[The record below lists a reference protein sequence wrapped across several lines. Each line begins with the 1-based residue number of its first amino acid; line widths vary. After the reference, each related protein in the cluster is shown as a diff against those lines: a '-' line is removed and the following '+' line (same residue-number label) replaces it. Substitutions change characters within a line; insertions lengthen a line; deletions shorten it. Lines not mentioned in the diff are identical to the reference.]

1 MGRKLSDRRVQRCPK
16 FRLHGRVVDARRPV
30 ADRAAAC
37 RAGKV
42 ERQRAFLRTAL
53 LETLL
58 HDYVFTGLAGT
69 LLRTGPS
76 SLPSA
81 SLPAHPLPDVRR
93 AMQQLDALRFAGD
106 EEAHDPDVYQRDL
119 LQVEH
124 EPEAVPPELGLE
136 FVQRLRLD
144 AADEPQRRGLAVGHR
159 LDPKSHLRKP
169 AVIRARRG
177 ARAVP
182 WLTTSTAGGWL
193 QR

>member
-1 MGRKLSDRRVQRCPK
+1 MRGHRTWRRA
-16 FRLHGRVVDARRPV
+16 ARRRSARANAMPSRV
-30 ADRAAAC
+30 ASQDRLSPEWSADRAAAC

-106 EEAHDPDVYQRDL
+106 EEAHDPDVHQRDL
-119 LQVEH
+119 VQVED
-124 EPEAVPPELGLE
+124 EPEAVPPDFGPEL
-136 FVQRLRLD
+136 VQGLRLD
-144 AADEPQRRGLAVGHR
+144 AADEPQRRGLAVGDR
-159 LDPKSHLRKP
+159 LDPKSH
-169 AVIRARRG
+169 
-177 ARAVP
+177 
-182 WLTTSTAGGWL
+182 
-193 QR
+193 